1 MPTNH
6 NSPRFTPIVIA
17 VSLVG
22 GILIG
27 TFLTTRFATNRLSI
41 INSSSN
47 KINDLL
53 HIIDDRYVDTIGIAQ
68 VVERALPT
76 LLSELDPHSSYIPAE
91 EAEEANQELRGSFSG
106 IGVQF
111 TVNNDTV
118 YISNVI
124 HAGPAE
130 KSGVIAGDRIIAIN
144 GNPYVGDSVSNKET
158 MKRLRGEKGTDV
170 SITVLRGGEEHGI
183 TITRDDIPVS
193 TIDAA
198 YMLTPQLGYIRVSSF
213 GETTYVELLNA
224 LLSLQVEG
232 FKGLVI
238 DLRDNGGGYLGAA
251 VQMINEFL
259 PDHKLIVYTE
269 GRKSKRQEY
278 HTDGRGSYQ
287 SLPLII
293 LTNEYTA
300 SAAEIFAGAI
310 QDNDRGIIVGR
321 RTFGKGL
328 VQEAIDFPD
337 GSLIHLTIARY
348 YTPSGRC
355 IQKPYE
361 QGRGEEYQMEIL
373 NRYQHGEYFHSDS
386 IHQQGEAFSTSIG
399 RTVYGGGGIMPDY
412 FVPEDTSLV
421 TPWFTDCIR
430 LGYLTEF
437 CFNYT
442 DQHRAA
448 LYPHNT
454 VERLL
459 RHLKTQGIT
468 QQFIQFCDQKNMRRR
483 NNQILKSQPLIEQTL
498 YARIIYNML
507 DMEAYL
513 QYTNQQDST
522 VLRAI
527 QLYQQ
532 GSTRPQLPPSVPGD
546 SID

>member
-1 MPTNH
+1 MSNNH
-6 NSPRFTPIVIA
+6 RTRFTPIVIA

-41 INSSSN
+41 INSTSN

-68 VVERALPT
+68 VVEQAMPT
-76 LLSELDPHSSYIPAE
+76 LLSELDPHSSYIPAA
-91 EAEEANQELRGSFSG
+91 EAEEANQELKGSFSG

-111 TVNNDTV
+111 TINNDTV

-130 KSGVIAGDRIIAIN
+130 KSGVIAGDRIIAID
-144 GNPYVGDSVSNKET
+144 GAPYVGDTISNKGT
-158 MKRLRGEKGTDV
+158 MKRLRGEKGTNV
-170 SITVLRGGEEHGI
+170 RITVVRGGQERDI
-183 TITRDDIPVS
+183 TITRDDIPVN

-198 YMLTPQLGYIRVSSF
+198 YMLTPQLGYIKVNSF

-224 LLSLQVEG
+224 LLTLQAED

-251 VQMINEFL
+251 VQMVNEFL
-259 PDHKLIVYTE
+259 PANKLIVYTE
-269 GRKSKRQEY
+269 GRKSKRQDY

-287 SLPLII
+287 GLPLIV

-361 QGRGEEYQMEIL
+361 QGKGEEYQMEIL

-386 IHQQGEAFSTSIG
+386 IHQQGEAYTTSIG

-421 TPWFTDCIR
+421 TPWLNDCIR
-430 LGYLTEF
+430 LGYATEF

-448 LYPHNT
+448 LSPHDT
-454 VERLL
+454 ADRLL
-459 RHLKTQGIT
+459 RHLKGQGIT
-468 QQFIQFCDQKNMRRR
+468 QQFIQFCDQKNLKRR
-483 NNQILKSQPLIEQTL
+483 NNQIIKSKPLIEQTL

-513 QYTNQQDST
+513 QYTNQQDNT
-522 VLRAI
+522 VQQAI
-527 QLYQQ
+527 QLYRQ
-532 GSTRPQLPPSVPGD
+532 GATRPQAPLPHPTD
-546 SID
+546 SIAE

>member
-6 NSPRFTPIVIA
+6 RTRFTPIVIA
-17 VSLVG
+17 VSLVC

-53 HIIDDRYVDTIGIAQ
+53 HIIDDRYVDTISIAQ
-68 VVERALPT
+68 IVEQALPT
-76 LLSELDPHSSYIPAE
+76 LLSELDPHSSYIPAD
-91 EAEEANQELRGSFSG
+91 EAEEANQDLKGSFSG
-106 IGVQF
+106 VGVQF
-111 TVNNDTV
+111 TINNDTV

-130 KSGVIAGDRIIAIN
+130 KSGVIAGDRIIAID
-144 GNPYVGDSVSNKET
+144 GEVYVGDSVTNKET
-158 MKRLRGEKGTDV
+158 MRRLRGEKGTDV
-170 SITVLRGGEEHGI
+170 TITVLRASEERDI
-183 TITRDDIPVS
+183 TITRDDIPVN

-198 YMLTPQLGYIRVSSF
+198 YMLTPELGYIKVSSF

-224 LLSLQVEG
+224 LLTLQTEG

-251 VQMINEFL
+251 VQMANEFL
-259 PDHKLIVYTE
+259 PDNQLIVYTE
-269 GRKSKRQEY
+269 GRKSKQQVY
-278 HTDGRGSYQ
+278 YTDGRGSYQ
-287 SLPLII
+287 SIPLIV
-293 LTNEYTA
+293 LTGEYTA

-361 QGRGEEYQMEIL
+361 QGKSDEYQMEIL
-373 NRYQHGEYFHSDS
+373 SRYQHGEYFHPDS
-386 IHQQGEAFSTSIG
+386 IHRQGEAYTTSLG

-421 TPWFTDCIR
+421 TPWFSECVR
-430 LGYLTEF
+430 LGYTAEF
-437 CFNYT
+437 CFTYT
-442 DQHRAA
+442 DQHRTE
-448 LYPHNT
+448 LLSYNT
-454 VERLL
+454 ADKLA
-459 RHLKTQGIT
+459 RHLRGQGIT
-468 QQFIQFCDQKNMRRR
+468 QQFIQYCDQKQLRRR
-483 NNQILKSQPLIEQTL
+483 NNQILTSQPLIERTL
-498 YARIIYNML
+498 HGSIIYNML
-507 DMEAYL
+507 GMEAYL
-513 QYTNQQDST
+513 QYINQQDNT
-522 VLRAI
+522 VGQAI
-527 QLYQQ
+527 QLYEQ
-532 GSTRPQLPPSVPGD
+532 GLTRPQAPEPIAAD
-546 SID
+546 DAE